1 MAYPPVAD
9 AAILNSGM
17 FWDACCAEGY
27 HISHETL
34 ATGLRAS
41 IAALPFSSHPDPR
54 WYTPPV
60 STRHHLISLTPYSD
74 SRLALPPTAAVLML
88 TLCSI
93 AKRGR

>member
-41 IAALPFSSHPDPR
+41 I
-54 WYTPPV
+54 
-60 STRHHLISLTPYSD
+60 YSD

-93 AKRGR
+93 AKRVR